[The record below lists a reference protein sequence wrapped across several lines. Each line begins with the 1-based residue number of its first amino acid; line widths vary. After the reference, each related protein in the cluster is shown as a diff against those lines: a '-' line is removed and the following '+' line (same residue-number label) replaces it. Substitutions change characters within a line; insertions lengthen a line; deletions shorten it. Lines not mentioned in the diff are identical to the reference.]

1 MTAMSEFIKPAHKAV
16 ARSIGYALTTGDN
29 DGWGM
34 FTTVVLLRLDD
45 AERAGMTYAALR
57 SLHPDHV
64 EDTLEAALGR
74 SGAGMPQ
81 APLFNHMDQAVFW
94 ADMAEADEL
103 DAYCLS
109 SFNRMAPQ
117 RQSAFLGFV
126 RRRAAA

>member
-16 ARSIGYALTTGDN
+16 ARSIGYALTLGDRK
-29 DGWGM
+29 GWGM
-34 FTTVVLLRLDD
+34 FTAIALLRLDD
-45 AERAGMTYAALR
+45 AERIGMTYAALQ
-57 SLHPDHV
+57 SLNPDHV

-103 DAYCLS
+103 DAYCLA

>member
-1 MTAMSEFIKPAHKAV
+1 MIAVSEFIKPAHKAV
-16 ARSIGYALTTGDN
+16 ARSIGYALTTGDSE
-29 DGWGM
+29 GWGM
-34 FTTVVLLRLDD
+34 FTAIVLLRLDD
-45 AERAGMTYAALR
+45 AERTGMAYAALR

-64 EDTLEAALGR
+64 EDTLGAALGR

-81 APLFNHMDQAVFW
+81 APLFNYMDQAVFW

-103 DAYCLS
+103 DAYCLA

-126 RRRAAA
+126 RERAAA

>member
-16 ARSIGYALTTGDN
+16 ARSIGYALTTGDSK
-29 DGWGM
+29 GWSM
-34 FTTVVLLRLDD
+34 FTAIVLLRLDD
-45 AERAGMTYAALR
+45 AERTEMAYAALR

-103 DAYCLS
+103 DAYCLA

-117 RQSAFLGFV
+117 RQLAFLGFV
-126 RRRAAA
+126 RERAAA

>member
-16 ARSIGYALTTGDN
+16 ARSIGYALTTGDS

-34 FTTVVLLRLDD
+34 ITAIVLLRLDE
-45 AERAGMTYAALR
+45 AERIGMAYAALR

-64 EDTLEAALGR
+64 EGTLKAALGR

-81 APLFNHMDQAVFW
+81 ALLFNYMDQAVFW
-94 ADMAEADEL
+94 ADIAEADEL
-103 DAYCLS
+103 DAYCLV

-117 RQSAFLGFV
+117 RQLAFLGFV
-126 RRRAAA
+126 RERAAA